1 MFDDADTGLFSKAF
15 ERIKKATNPS
25 GDTLVMSLKTVKGY
39 SFYRSRYGNKGQNR
53 LTSDDDR
60 LAVLQ

>member
-1 MFDDADTGLFSKAF
+1 MMQIQDFFQRHF

-39 SFYRSRYGNKGQNR
+39 SFYRGQGMAIKVKTE